1 MVTSTQSKRNSIEY
15 AVPEGRQVMGVKIYM
30 AAIRFV
36 VTPQGVIF
44 TSSGDQMYSTVAGGL
59 GVRS

>member
-1 MVTSTQSKRNSIEY
+1 
-15 AVPEGRQVMGVKIYM
+15 MGVKIYM